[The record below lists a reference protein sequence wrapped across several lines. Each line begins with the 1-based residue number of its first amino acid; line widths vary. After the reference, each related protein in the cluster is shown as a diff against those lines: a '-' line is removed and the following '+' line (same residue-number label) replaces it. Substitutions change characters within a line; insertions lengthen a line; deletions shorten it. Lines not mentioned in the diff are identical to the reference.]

1 MSLQDRLALRARG
14 KAPSPIR
21 ELVPLMKLPGMISL
35 GGGYPNPETFV
46 FERFDVTFTDG
57 TKIALEGEALTGASQ
72 YGPSECHPDLVEP
85 LLAWHAHKDGVSLD
99 RDGVV
104 TLNGSQEGLFI
115 AAYCFL
121 ERDDSVVVSEPTYP
135 GALASF
141 RSFCKNFVEIPLDS
155 RGMDTAALELRLE
168 SMKAEGKR
176 LPKLVYVIP
185 NGHNP
190 GGVALSVERRHHLV
204 ELAKRFDLLV
214 LEDDPYQLVRFDES
228 DPPVT
233 LQRLAPEHVL
243 RLDSF
248 SKIFAPGLRIGYA
261 SGPAE
266 IIRQFVLFKQGSNLH
281 TSSFVQAL
289 LAAYLREVGNEGF
302 RALITRNCLRYREHR
317 NAMLEA
323 ATEFLPDT
331 VRWDVP
337 TEGMFIWFRLP
348 ESVDAGKMIES
359 HTKDDLVLL
368 VPGGAFS
375 TVGGCKNCLR
385 ASYSMVPPDR
395 LREGM
400 RRFAGMLEK
409 TLNPKHSS

>member
-1 MSLQDRLALRARG
+1 MGLQDRLARRARG

-21 ELVPLMKLPGMISL
+21 ELVPLMRLPGMVSL

-57 TKIALEGEALTGASQ
+57 TRLSLEGEALTNASQ
-72 YGPSECHPDLVEP
+72 YGPSECHPDLVGS
-85 LLAWHAHKDGVSLD
+85 LLGWHAAKDGVELGD
-99 RDGVV
+99 DQVV

-121 ERDDSVVVSEPTYP
+121 EADDSVVVSEPTYP

-141 RSFCKNFVEIPLDS
+141 RSFCRNFVAVPLDGE
-155 RGMDTAALELRLE
+155 GMNTAVLEEKLE
-168 SMKAEGKR
+168 AMQAAGER

-190 GGVALSVERRHHLV
+190 GGVALSVARRHHLA
-204 ELAKRFDLLV
+204 ELARRFDLLV
-214 LEDDPYQLVRFDES
+214 LEDDPYQLVRLDDS

-233 LQRLAPEHVL
+233 LQKLAPEQVL
-243 RLDSF
+243 RMDSF

-289 LAAYLREVGNEGF
+289 LAGYIGEVGNEGF
-302 RALITRNCLRYREHR
+302 RALIRKNCLRYREHR
-317 NAMLEA
+317 DAMLA
-323 ATEFLPDT
+323 GARDFLPAT
-331 VRWDVP
+331 VKWDVP
-337 TEGMFIWFRLP
+337 TEGMFVWFRLP
-348 ESVDAGKMIES
+348 EGTDAGRMIE
-359 HTKDDLVLL
+359 TYTRDDLVLL
-368 VPGGAFS
+368 VPGEHFS
-375 TVGGCKNCLR
+375 TLGGCRNCLR
-385 ASYSMVPPDR
+385 ASYSMMPPDR
-395 LREGM
+395 IREGM

-409 TLNPKHSS
+409 TLGPRERS